1 MLRNLKKLTQNLNIM
16 RKISVLVVLLFV
28 ALSSWS
34 AYYVAGNG
42 TSGNPWCDGKSW
54 VVNGSA
60 MTQNDGV
67 WTITFSSVP
76 VGSYQ
81 FKVTNGSSTWI
92 GFSKFSDDCSNLY
105 AVSSGND
112 DNVSFNIQQ
121 QQNITIT
128 YNGSVICLRGSVGN
142 NYPDPSKY
150 AQVGV
155 PSEYEGVML
164 QAFYWDSNSATTY
177 SNTKYS
183 TLANYIDEIGDL
195 FDLVWFPP
203 SGNGGG
209 VGYYTKC
216 YSNLSSAWGN
226 KSQLQSLISS
236 LHSHGCKA
244 IADIVI
250 NHQQSASGW
259 AKSFNS
265 CDFGEYGTYRIE
277 SKYICA
283 GDEAFT
289 DSSSDSRSLAHGNAD
304 TGTNDEGCRDLDH
317 TQTYVQQ
324 MCEAYTKWMIN
335 NIGFDGFRYDMTRG
349 YAGSYLSQYNLA
361 SQPFFSVSE
370 YWMDDVT
377 SVVNHLK
384 DASYNTLAFDFPLK
398 KAIRTWNGGSSFSN
412 LKNKGLRS
420 EGLSRFAVTFIDNH
434 DTFHRSDN
442 KDAEFI
448 AYNTNLS
455 NKREEILAA
464 NAYILM
470 LPGVPCV
477 FWPHWYTFRSEINGL
492 IQVRK
497 SAGIHSE
504 SEVIEET
511 AAANTYSATIKG
523 HKGTVILRMGSAR
536 STEVPAGYSRVYS
549 AANFDIYSTVPTALD
564 EAETNNPADAAN
576 AAPRKI
582 FKDGHIYIQSNDQ
595 LYSTH
600 GIQLK

>member
-1 MLRNLKKLTQNLNIM
+1 M
-16 RKISVLVVLLFV
+16 RKLSLLVVLLLV

-42 TSGNPWCDGKSW
+42 TSGNPWCGGKSW

-60 MTQNDGV
+60 MTQNNGV
-67 WTITFSSVP
+67 WTITFNSVP

-92 GFSKFSDDCSNLY
+92 GFNKFSDDCSNLY

-121 QQNITIT
+121 TQNITIT
-128 YNGSVICLRGSVGN
+128 YNGSVICLQGSVGN
-142 NYPDPSKY
+142 NHPDPSKY

-164 QAFYWDSNSATTY
+164 QAFYWDSQSLTTY

-183 TLANYIDEIGDL
+183 SLANYIDEIGDV

-203 SGNGGG
+203 SGNGSG

-216 YSNLSSAWGN
+216 YSNLNSAWGN
-226 KSQLQSLISS
+226 KSQLQSLIST

-250 NHQQSASGW
+250 NHHQSSNGW
-259 AKSFNS
+259 AKGFSNNYF
-265 CDFGEYGTYRIE
+265 DEYGTFKITSE
-277 SKYICA
+277 YICA

-289 DSSSDSRSLAHGNAD
+289 DSKSDSRSLAHGNAD
-304 TGTNDEGCRDLDH
+304 TGTNDAGCRDLDH

-335 NIGFDGFRYDMTRG
+335 TIGFDGFRYDMTRG

-361 SQPFFSVSE
+361 SKPFFSVSE
-370 YWMDDVT
+370 FWMDDVS
-377 SVVNHLK
+377 SVKAHLEST
-384 DASYNTLAFDFPLK
+384 SYNTLAFDFPLK
-398 KAIRTWNGGSSFSN
+398 AKIKSWGGGSSYSY
-412 LKNKGLRS
+412 LKNQGLRS
-420 EGLSRFAVTFIDNH
+420 QGLSRFAVTFIDNH

-448 AYNTNLS
+448 AYNTNLA

-477 FWPHWYTFRSEINGL
+477 FWPHWYTFRTEINGL
-492 IQVRK
+492 ISVRK
-497 SAGIHSE
+497 AAGIHSE

-511 AAANTYSATIKG
+511 ATANSYSATIKG
-523 HKGTVILRMGSAR
+523 HKGNVILRMGSAR
-536 STEVPAGYSRVYS
+536 SMEVPAGYSRVYT
-549 AANFDIYSTVPTALD
+549 ADKFDIYSTVPTAI
-564 EAETNNPADAAN
+564 EQTQVTNATNAN
-576 AAPRKI
+576 TPKKI
-582 FKDGHIYIQSNDQ
+582 FKDGHIYIQTDNQ
-595 LYSTH
+595 LYT
-600 GIQLK
+600 IQGVKLK